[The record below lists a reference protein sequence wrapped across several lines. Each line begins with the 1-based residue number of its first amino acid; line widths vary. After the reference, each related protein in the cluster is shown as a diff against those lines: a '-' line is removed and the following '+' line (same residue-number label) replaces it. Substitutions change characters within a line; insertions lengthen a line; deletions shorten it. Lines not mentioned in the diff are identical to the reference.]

1 MDYLSYCNRRVITI
15 KPTVNI
21 VFKRLF
27 GNEKNKDILV
37 HFLNSVLKYYGHS
50 DFNVNNVKFIDEKLR
65 ADDLEENFP
74 NADILVSKFK
84 RLTKE
89 NDEEL
94 VNIEIHVSN
103 VSSRLYRSEFY
114 ASRLMTQS
122 VFKGQKYGNIPE
134 IIMLNILD
142 YIMFDDRIGYRYF
155 PRNGVA
161 FYKGKFYQ
169 NVNEKLY
176 DKKMNIL
183 TDKNGNDIIMDNDDF
198 DFNCQLSTI
207 HFIELPKFKTK
218 NENNNDNNVNNNDIL
233 DNSLNNDNKD
243 DDNSDEDL
251 NLWIQFLNNPNDPIF
266 RKEDTKD
273 IYKKARFE
281 LLFLQDDEKFEK
293 EYWYRIDSIITE
305 KSIREHDKR
314 KYLKEGR
321 EEGEEIE
328 EKKGIIKG
336 RKEGEEIGIRKSQI
350 KTTFKLF
357 HSNLDSSFI
366 KTLSELPENEINII
380 DEFLKKSERNA
391 TDLAEKLNIDAN
403 FIYETCDSF
412 KLSYNTSNEDDESKN
427 SKKIKI

>member
-155 PRNGVA
+155 PRNG
-161 FYKGKFYQ
+161 
-169 NVNEKLY
+169 LY

-305 KSIREHDKR
+305 KSIRE
-314 KYLKEGR
+314 
-321 EEGEEIE
+321 
-328 EKKGIIKG
+328 
-336 RKEGEEIGIRKSQI
+336 KSQI

-380 DEFLKKSERNA
+380 DEFLKESERNA
-391 TDLAEKLNIDAN
+391 TYLAEKLNIDAN

-427 SKKIKI
+427 S

>member
-103 VSSRLYRSEFY
+103 VNSMLYRSEFY

-155 PRNGVA
+155 PRNG
-161 FYKGKFYQ
+161 
-169 NVNEKLY
+169 LY

-305 KSIREHDKR
+305 KSTLEYYWR
-314 KYLKEGR
+314 KGR
-321 EEGEEIE
+321 EEG
-328 EKKGIIKG
+328 
-336 RKEGEEIGIRKSQI
+336 RKIGIRKRQI
-350 KTTFKLF
+350 KTTFEYF
-357 HSNLDSSFI
+357 HSNLDLSLI
-366 KTLSELPENEINII
+366 KKLSELPENEINII

-391 TDLAEKLNIDAN
+391 TDLAEKLNIDTKY
-403 FIYETCDSF
+403 IYEICDSF
-412 KLSYNTSNEDDESKN
+412 KLSYNTSNE
-427 SKKIKI
+427 